1 MAFSVSP
8 GVVVKEFD
16 VATIVPAVDASVAAY
31 AGVFRWGPV
40 GVRVLVDSEALLAFQ
55 FGKPTN
61 FNAEGWFSAASFLAY
76 SNALY
81 VSRAANTS
89 SSNGQ
94 LSVLSAVANVGAVSA
109 NMNLQVV
116 KNEEHYQTKD
126 GTFDSSV
133 MYVARYPGAMGNSLK
148 VSVVDSEDQF
158 SSSINLAA
166 VGAGSTFEIDV
177 GSNTAT
183 LTITAASNTAADS
196 AASTFEANALMITD
210 YLEVGNSVIGK
221 QFMKVTEVSYDANTD
236 LSGNSTTGTAVVSI
250 AFDEEY
256 KLHTNVT
263 ITTAINRYWEYWD
276 LVDQAPSQSTWQSQ
290 NGNTAASDEVH
301 VVVVDSGGKF
311 TGVPGTVLEV
321 YKGLSRTTEALN
333 GDGES
338 NYYKSV
344 INDKSQFVWWAKDR
358 TGAASANSTAIVDST
373 ATQPM
378 VLNFQGGADGPDEA
392 NVAIADLANAYDLF
406 ADDTNAADVGLI
418 ISGRARGGTHGG
430 QMANYIIDNI
440 CEVRKD
446 CVVFVSP
453 EKSDVVNNIGFEADS
468 VVEFRNSLR
477 STSYGFMDSGYKYMY
492 DRYNDVYRYV
502 PLNGD
507 MAGLAARTDY
517 TNDAWWSPAGFN
529 RGQVKN
535 LVRLAWNP
543 RKAYR
548 DVLYKAGV
556 NPVATFDG
564 QGTVLY
570 GDKTLLS
577 RPSPFD
583 RINVRRLFI
592 VLEKAISTA
601 AQYSLFEFNDSFT
614 RAQFRNMVNPYLRD
628 IKGRRGVTD
637 FLVVCD
643 ETNNPG
649 SVVDRNEFIGD
660 ILIKPARSI
669 NFITLNFVAVGTDV
683 AFSEVVGNFGG

>member
-116 KNEEHYQTKD
+116 KNEDHYQTKD

-183 LTITAASNTAADS
+183 LTITAASNTAADT

-256 KLHTNVT
+256 KLHTNAT

-378 VLNFQGGADGPDEA
+378 VLTFQGGADGPDEA

-430 QMANYIIDNI
+430 QLANYIIDNI

-637 FLVVCD
+637 FMVVCD

-649 SVVDRNEFIGD
+649 SVVDRNEFVGD